1 MMRTRQY
8 TTADR
13 EHCLALLDANTPTH
27 FGPEE
32 RPEFAAYLDGAPAPF
47 FVAETAGSLLACGGI
62 ETFGNRGVA
71 EFRWVMV
78 SPAAQKGGLGRLLML
93 LSLEHLVR
101 HTPIRHV
108 LVHTSQTSA
117 AFFSRL
123 GFPTELVR
131 VEKDYWTEGLDLH
144 LLSLKLGA
152 DAAAV
157 LARELEPYGGL
168 LP

>member
-1 MMRTRQY
+1 MRIRQY
-8 TTADR
+8 RADDR
-13 EHCLALLDANTPTH
+13 ENCLALLDANTPRH

-32 RPEFAAYLDGAPAPF
+32 RPEFAAYLAGSPAPF
-47 FVAETAGSLLACGGI
+47 FVAESAGGLLACGGI
-62 ETFGNRGVA
+62 EIFGNRGEA

-78 SPAAQKGGLGRLLML
+78 SPAAQKGGLGRRLML
-93 LSLEHLVR
+93 LSLDHLVR
-101 HTPIRHV
+101 HTPIRDV

-123 GFPTELVR
+123 GFPTELMR
-131 VEKDYWTEGLDLH
+131 VEEDYWTEGLDLH

>member
-1 MMRTRQY
+1 MRIRQY

-13 EHCLALLDANTPTH
+13 EHCIALLEANTPRY

-32 RPEFAAYLDGAPAPF
+32 KPEFAAYLERAPMPF
-47 FVAETAGSLLACGGI
+47 FVVEAAQGLLACGGI
-62 ETFGNRGVA
+62 EIFGNRGVA

-93 LSLEHLVR
+93 LSLDYLVR

-108 LVHTSQTSA
+108 LVHTSQASA

-131 VEKDYWTEGLDLH
+131 VERDYWTEGLDLH

-152 DAAAV
+152 DATDV
-157 LARELEPYGGL
+157 LARELEPYTGL